1 MKKYGYIR
9 VSTNTQ
15 DETRQKDSMIRQGVP
30 LEHIFL
36 DTASGKHFID
46 RTAWFH
52 LLAKV
57 VIGDVIVIQELDRL
71 GRNNEEIQEN
81 YQLIQEKGVYLEFL
95 NEPILN
101 TYGKSKIEIELIQPI
116 VLHLLGYM
124 AEKERVKMLTR
135 QREAYDSLE
144 KDKKGRLLSRKK
156 GKVVGRPNKI
166 ERILQEQSEM
176 ITLLLNKKIKAK
188 EFKKTLQISNSTL
201 YRLRKELEQHLNR
214 GNHGKKEENP
224 KEY

>member
-15 DETRQKDSMIRQGVP
+15 DETRQKESMTRQGV
-30 LEHIFL
+30 LVADIFL
-36 DTASGKHFID
+36 DVASGKNFID
-46 RTAWFH
+46 RSAWLH

-71 GRNNEEIQEN
+71 GRNNEEIKEN
-81 YQLIQEKGVYLEFL
+81 YQLIKEKGVYLEFL

-101 TYGKSKIEIELIQPI
+101 TYGKSEIEIELIQPI

-124 AEKERVKMLTR
+124 AEKERSKILRR
-135 QREAYDSLE
+135 QREAYASFQ
-144 KDKKGRLLSRKK
+144 KDEKGRLISRKK

-166 ERILQEQSEM
+166 ENIIQEHSE
-176 ITLLLNKKIKAK
+176 IVTLLLDKKIKPK

-201 YRLRKELEQHLNR
+201 YRLRKELEEREAR
-214 GNHGKKEENP
+214 GKHGKKEENP
-224 KEY
+224 KKH